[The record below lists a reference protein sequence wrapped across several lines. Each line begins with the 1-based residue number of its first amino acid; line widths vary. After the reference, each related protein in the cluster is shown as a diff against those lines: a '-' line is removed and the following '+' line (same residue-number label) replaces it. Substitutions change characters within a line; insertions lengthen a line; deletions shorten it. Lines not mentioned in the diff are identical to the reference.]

1 VAKMREPTRQV
12 EGGQEKKKKKKK
24 RGFNEALMVSIFDK
38 H

>member
-1 VAKMREPTRQV
+1 MREPTRQV